1 MSNKKKLTTEEIKKL
16 RALKKLRLDSKE
28 LKEQSHVK

>member
-16 RALKKLRLDSKE
+16 RALKQKKIDDKE
-28 LKEQSHVK
+28 LIKK